1 LQPIEGIMLPAAAK
15 KLPIQSLSLSDANGR
30 TTYAFKVL
38 VNRDLDPKFEV
49 DLSAIHV
56 NDPERSLN
64 VIAKE
69 WAEKNKV
76 RETEE

>member
-1 LQPIEGIMLPAAAK
+1 MLPAAAK

-38 VNRDLDPKFEV
+38 VNRDLDPTFEV

-56 NDPERSLN
+56 NDPERSLI

>member
-1 LQPIEGIMLPAAAK
+1 
-15 KLPIQSLSLSDANGR
+15 
-30 TTYAFKVL
+30 
-38 VNRDLDPKFEV
+38 V